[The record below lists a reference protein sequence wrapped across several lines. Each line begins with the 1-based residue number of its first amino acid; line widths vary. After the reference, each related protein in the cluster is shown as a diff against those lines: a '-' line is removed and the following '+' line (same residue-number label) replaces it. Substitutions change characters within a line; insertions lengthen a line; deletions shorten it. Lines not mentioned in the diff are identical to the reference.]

1 MHVGERAQCNLEA
14 SDFSFEST
22 EFKTCV
28 AKAGLKP
35 SAGLWLYSDVL
46 GRIPHPC
53 TESWM
58 RSRSALDGRRE
69 GCRRLAAQAKFG
81 MYVKQQ
87 QGSSFLRIRGS
98 TSGYS
103 WLVDAGRG
111 RRMPVSGRIF
121 EKRGP
126 TWGSRAGIMRA
137 GSKSDLVSG
146 RLKSRH
152 VLSPRLEL

>member
-1 MHVGERAQCNLEA
+1 MERKAFHVHVGERAQCNLEA

-58 RSRSALDGRRE
+58 RSRLALQ
-69 GCRRLAAQAKFG
+69 QAKD
-81 MYVKQQ
+81 
-87 QGSSFLRIRGS
+87 R
-98 TSGYS
+98 
-103 WLVDAGRG
+103 
-111 RRMPVSGRIF
+111 
-121 EKRGP
+121 
-126 TWGSRAGIMRA
+126 
-137 GSKSDLVSG
+137 
-146 RLKSRH
+146 
-152 VLSPRLEL
+152 